1 MKKPREWWIYSK
13 HAQTWVEYQ
22 RLHIADEWSVEW
34 HVIEMSA
41 YDSLKSEYDN
51 LCKFATD
58 YEQQRDSLQ
67 GKLDIAVKEIEC
79 LRSVLSEY
87 GADHTGFV
95 QWIRAA
101 ELNAA
106 REALAKINA
115 LKPHPESSHHL
126 PE

>member
-1 MKKPREWWIYSK
+1 MTKPREWWIYSK

-22 RLHIADEWSVEW
+22 RLHIADEWSIEW

-67 GKLDIAVKEIEC
+67 AKLDIAVEALENIEKHSPESIDKTILLINIDGYRQC
-79 LRSVLSEY
+79 
-87 GADHTGFV
+87 
-95 QWIRAA
+95 
-101 ELNAA
+101 A
-106 REALAKINA
+106 REALAKI
-115 LKPHPESSHHL
+115 KKDEPCQT
-126 PE
+126 